1 MNQSKSFIEF
11 KKNKILFVVNSINF
25 LISHRYELC
34 ESLINDG
41 YQVLIVCGNE
51 KLKDSYTEKAE
62 NLNFHQLNFNRLEKN
77 PLKILMSIFK
87 LIKII
92 SIFNPTRIHTVSP
105 IGNLIG
111 GLASVFY
118 KKIFLITAISG
129 RGTLYIN
136 QKFSTKL

>member
-51 KLKDSYTEKAE
+51 KLKDSYTEKAK
-62 NLNFHQLNFNRLEKN
+62 NLNFHQLNFNRL
-77 PLKILMSIFK
+77 
-87 LIKII
+87 
-92 SIFNPTRIHTVSP
+92 
-105 IGNLIG
+105 
-111 GLASVFY
+111 
-118 KKIFLITAISG
+118 KKIH
-129 RGTLYIN
+129 
-136 QKFSTKL
+136 